1 VKSSN
6 IFILLSAG
14 SGTRFQAPIPKQY
27 TEIDGSSMLNRALR
41 SILKAPSVEKVAV
54 VVSPDHGKH
63 LVETGISQEV
73 DSRVSFVHGGT
84 TRGDSIRNALHWAF
98 ANLDLDSEAR
108 FIVHDSCRPFISE
121 TLVEK
126 FISAP
131 SDKDAWVTFQP
142 PGDAIAVRR
151 PSGEVEVMIASD
163 GVMALNTPIAMS
175 IEAGRLVAAETDQAF
190 SRGLAA
196 FLIEKGLDVGFIETD
211 GSTRKITYSYDLSE
225 K

>member
-1 VKSSN
+1 MKSSN
-6 IFILLSAG
+6 ILILLSAG

-63 LVETGISQEV
+63 LDETGISQEV
-73 DSRVSFVHGGT
+73 DSRVSFVHGGS

-98 ANLDLDSEAR
+98 ENLDLDSKAR
-108 FIVHDSCRPFISE
+108 FVVHDSCRPFISE
-121 TLVEK
+121 SLVEK

-131 SDKDAWVTFQP
+131 NDKDAWVTFQP

-151 PSGEVEVMIASD
+151 PSGEVEVLVASD

-196 FLIEKGLDVGFIETD
+196 FLIDKGLDVGFIETD
-211 GSTRKITYSYDLSE
+211 GSTRKITYSYDLSD